1 MSQFVNANDPWPIK
15 IQKAAS
21 NEVDLTARYSSRPTA
36 DGAQVYFVYGATLCE
51 VYLKNMI
58 FWARP
63 SQKPNFL

>member
-51 VYLKNMI
+51 VI
-58 FWARP
+58 SFC
-63 SQKPNFL
+63 